1 MTDSLAER
9 RATAIA
15 HHLLTCGCLD
25 LADNDDAALY
35 EELMGNGPLYD
46 RVGERLVGVGYDL
59 HQFLGHLGVRP
70 RRETEALGGNT
81 SELHAGHIRLLVY
94 LWVQLVY
101 RQIKAMS
108 RDEDIEPLPG
118 QSQGLFG
125 FAGFAEAPDDAPP
138 ELAAEE
144 VFAEFRE
151 IYSDAAIKQFL
162 GKLRNDRFIVQRR
175 KSDPIVAG
183 PALYVLVDP
192 LRMEEYVVGL
202 ARRGTMTL
210 PDETPPDG
218 IDPAGEVS

>member
-1 MTDSLAER
+1 M
-9 RATAIA
+9 AIA
-15 HHLLTCGCLD
+15 HHLLTRGCLD
-25 LADNDDAALY
+25 LADADDAALY

-46 RVGERLVGVGYDL
+46 RVGERLAGVGYDL
-59 HQFLGHLGVRP
+59 HQFLGQLGVRP
-70 RRETEALGGNT
+70 SREAEAIGGNT
-81 SELHAGHIRLLVY
+81 SGLHAGHIRLLVY

-108 RDEDIEPLPG
+108 RDEEIEPLPG

-125 FAGFAEAPDDAPP
+125 FADAPDEAPP

-210 PDETPPDG
+210 PDETPSDETPPDG
-218 IDPAGEVS
+218 IEEAREMP